1 MKGITSFI
9 GEYSCKLDAKGRLSL
24 PSGLLKQ
31 LDPVDQEQFVINR
44 GLSGNLNLYP
54 MSEWVRV
61 MEKLRKLNR
70 FKAKN
75 LKFVR
80 MFQQGAIKITI
91 DSNGRILI
99 PKALMQHAG
108 ISKEIVLSANIDQF
122 EIWDKKAY
130 DKLMKEDWS
139 EFADLPEEV
148 MGNFDGDSDGE

>member
-1 MKGITSFI
+1 LKGITSFI

-139 EFADLPEEV
+139 EFADLAEDV
-148 MGNFDGDSDGE
+148 MGNLGGDDE

>member
-1 MKGITSFI
+1 MSNETSFI
-9 GEYSCKLDAKGRLSL
+9 GEYNCKLDAKGRLSL
-24 PSGLLKQ
+24 PSGLRKQ
-31 LDPVDQEQFVINR
+31 LDPMDQEQFVINR

-54 MSEWVRV
+54 MSEWMRV

-80 MFQQGAIKITI
+80 MFQQGAIKVSI

-122 EIWDKKAY
+122 EVWDKKAY
-130 DKLMKEDWS
+130 DKLMREDWS
-139 EFADLPEEV
+139 EFADLAEEV
-148 MGNFDGDSDGE
+148 MGNLGGDDE

>member
-1 MKGITSFI
+1 MSNETSFI
-9 GEYSCKLDAKGRLSL
+9 GEYNCKLDAKGRLSL
-24 PSGLLKQ
+24 PAGLRKQ
-31 LDPVDQEQFVINR
+31 LDPMDQEQFVINR

-54 MSEWVRV
+54 MSEWMRV

-122 EIWDKKAY
+122 EVWDKKAY
-130 DKLMKEDWS
+130 DKLMREDWS
-139 EFADLPEEV
+139 EFADLAEEV
-148 MGNFDGDSDGE
+148 MGNLGGDDE